1 MKKID
6 KKLLNFIILGE
17 DECVLEAI
25 VYYLDKTKTQDF
37 LLKNNI
43 KILKEL
49 RLIKAFVVCFNSG
62 QLLNTAN
69 QNFVY
74 YISSVSNVATLVNV
88 SKKIL
93 GADKCN
99 FKGKNI
105 TIAFIDT
112 GINSHLDFSLGK
124 NRILI
129 FKDFVNSKK
138 NSYDDNGHGTFVTGV
153 ACGSGYVSCKKY
165 SGIAP
170 YCNIISLKA
179 LDKKGEATAVTILD
193 AMQWIL
199 DNHIKYNIS
208 IVCMSFG
215 SEPLGNNDPIMKGA
229 EVLWQEGIVVVS
241 AGGNSGPNNET
252 IKSPGVSKKIIT
264 VGGLD
269 DKRDNDG
276 NCDEKLYDIAKFSSR
291 GPAYGRI
298 KPDVIAPSVDI
309 VSCSHMGEY
318 KKMSGTSVAT
328 PMIAGLC
335 AIIKEKYPKAT
346 PNQIK
351 NFLVSTAK
359 SINKSKFEQGFGIA
373 NIFKL

>member
-1 MKKID
+1 MNKID

-17 DECVLEAI
+17 KDCVLEAI
-25 VYYLDKTKTQDF
+25 VYYLDKSKTQDF

-43 KILKEL
+43 KILKEI
-49 RLIKAFVVCFNSG
+49 RLINAFVVCFNSG
-62 QLLNTAN
+62 QLFITAN
-69 QNFVY
+69 QNFVH

-88 SKKIL
+88 SKGIL
-93 GADKCN
+93 GVDKCN

-112 GINSHLDFSLGK
+112 GINPHLDFNLGK
-124 NRILI
+124 NRVVL
-129 FKDFVNSKK
+129 FKDFVNSK
-138 NSYDDNGHGTFVTGV
+138 NNAYDDNGHGTFVSGV
-153 ACGSGYVSCKKY
+153 ACGSGYLSCKKY

-179 LDKKGEATAVTILD
+179 LDKNGEANAVTILD
-193 AMQWIL
+193 AMQWVL
-199 DNHIKYNIS
+199 DNCNKYNID

-229 EVLWQEGIVVVS
+229 EALWQEGIVVVS
-241 AGGNSGPNNET
+241 AGGNSGPDKET

-269 DKRDNDG
+269 DKRDNNG
-276 NCDEKLYDIAKFSSR
+276 KCDEKLYDIAKFSSR
-291 GPAYGRI
+291 GPAYGRV
-298 KPDVIAPSVDI
+298 KPDVIAPSVNI
-309 VSCSHMGEY
+309 ISCSHMGDY
-318 KKMSGTSVAT
+318 KQMSGTSVAT

-335 AIIKEKYPKAT
+335 AIIKEKYPAAK

-351 NFLVSTAK
+351 SFLISTAK
-359 SINKSKFEQGFGIA
+359 SIHKSKFEQGYGVA